1 MGHPNGVRSLND
13 KKKKIP
19 ENPQNENVEA
29 GRAAAPNSNN
39 LLRKVRN
46 PVAESPI
53 LVSLS

>member
-1 MGHPNGVRSLND
+1 MGHPNGVRRLND

-19 ENPQNENVEA
+19 ENPQNQNVEA